1 MRGRIA
7 QVKGLFEGEPEGFRR
22 GVEGLKTGNSAS
34 SYDAGLPGTS
44 ILPVLPALAGLLPG
58 GGLARGSVLAVDHPG
73 LLCLAL
79 LAGASAAGAWCGVA
93 GVASLG
99 VVAAAGMG
107 AEPGRLMLVPEPGPG
122 WPQVVASML
131 EACEVVVV
139 RPPDPPSGQVRRR
152 LEGVLRR
159 GGGVLGAGGGGARV
173 GLRLPRR
180 SWAGRGAA
188 PARWRACRAEVLAE
202 GRGAAAR
209 PRRQWLWLP
218 GPDGTVTVDETAAAR
233 PAGPARATRRRA
245 CEDGRRGPSG
255 PDPGR
260 VVPGLARRRCRG
272 GYGRRGPGLRA
283 GGHGGGGLLP
293 GGGGDP
299 ARVVCA
305 RRPRSGP

>member
-1 MRGRIA
+1 MRGQIA
-7 QVKGLFEGEPEGFRR
+7 QVKGLFEGEPEGFLR
-22 GVEGLKTGNSAS
+22 GVEGLRAGNSAS
-34 SYDAGLPGTS
+34 SADAGLPGTS

-93 GVASLG
+93 GVPSLG

-131 EACEVVVV
+131 EACGVVVV
-139 RPPDPPSGQVRRR
+139 RPPDPPSAQARRR

-159 GGGVLGAGGGGARV
+159 GGGVLIAAGEWAGAPVRLRV
-173 GLRLPRR
+173 TQR
-180 SWAGRGAA
+180 SWAGIGDGHGRL
-188 PARWRACRAEVLAE
+188 RACRAEVLAE

-233 PAGPARATRRRA
+233 PAVPAWAT
-245 CEDGRRGPSG
+245 
-255 PDPGR
+255 
-260 VVPGLARRRCRG
+260 
-272 GYGRRGPGLRA
+272 
-283 GGHGGGGLLP
+283 GGL
-293 GGGGDP
+293 DP
-299 ARVVCA
+299 LAGADLAASTLGATAGAVR
-305 RRPRSGP
+305 